1 MIRRNRTWLARAA
14 ALVLVGAFL
23 LLGWVT
29 RARFG
34 PVDTGTPAP
43 PYQAVTLHGD
53 TVALSDY
60 AGKVVVL
67 NVWATWCKPCIR
79 EMPALQRLHERLA
92 ERGLAVVAVNV
103 DAEIPGLGG
112 GAPNIADFVRDL
124 GLTFDILRDASG
136 TMERTFQV
144 PALPVTYVITRDGR
158 IHEKVLGAREWD
170 DPRYAS
176 QIEKL
181 LAD

>member
-1 MIRRNRTWLARAA
+1 MSRRNRTWPARAA
-14 ALVLVGAFL
+14 ALVLVAAFL
-23 LLGWVT
+23 VLGWIT
-29 RARFG
+29 RGRFG

-43 PYQAVTLHGD
+43 PYEAVTLQGD
-53 TVALSDY
+53 TVALADY

-79 EMPALQRLHERLA
+79 EMPALQRLHESLA
-92 ERGLAVVAVNV
+92 ERGVAVVAVNV
-103 DAEIPGLGG
+103 DAEIPGVTGS
-112 GAPNIADFVRDL
+112 APEIDSFVREL
-124 GLTFDILRDASG
+124 GLTFDILRDATG
-136 TMERTFQV
+136 TIERTFHV
-144 PALPVTYVITRDGR
+144 AALPVTFVITPDGR